1 MFAFKFEIIFW
12 QPISV
17 WREAIRFNKCE
28 HLDPNRFRY
37 GDRNCRP
44 VINKL
49 HRLTYIRGIQMS
61 SKLCYVVLIRVI
73 YTVFLVEAR
82 LQRTEF
88 LEMLVEWSGKTQ
100 HQLLNQPHVKESTF
114 NQFISVAKAIFK
126 ANFNHCFS
134 FFTGL
139 TMMLEQMYWLFSMK

>member
-82 LQRTEF
+82 LQLYICCRLSKCQGMRMILFCGGNWNEILCF
-88 LEMLVEWSGKTQ
+88 
-100 HQLLNQPHVKESTF
+100 QLIIFAKIENRFYGCTVPGAP
-114 NQFISVAKAIFK
+114 FI
-126 ANFNHCFS
+126 
-134 FFTGL
+134 
-139 TMMLEQMYWLFSMK
+139 